1 MQIYMI
7 MPFLF
12 IVVLFLVLLCAQF
25 GNMFFIKTE
34 LWLTAD
40 ISGFY
45 FVLTYL
51 QNNKVKMK
59 VDLYN
64 ELTIQ
69 TVIALNIV
77 IR

>member
-1 MQIYMI
+1 MHDLEIQY
-7 MPFLF
+7 
-12 IVVLFLVLLCAQF
+12 V
-25 GNMFFIKTE
+25 FIKNK
-34 LWLTAD
+34 LWLTSD

-51 QNNKVKMK
+51 QNNKAKMK

-64 ELTIQ
+64 ELKIQ
-69 TVIALNIV
+69 TAIALNIV